1 MTGQHRDRVGAN
13 GGPAVGR
20 PTPPYG
26 PPTQAPWTGPHAV
39 PGPRPAPYSGPR
51 PVVPGHQYAAYDWDP
66 SDDVDDPQPAG
77 NPAGSASVV
86 LGVLAVLVSLRPL
99 AFGSMTM
106 AWDTYVALGIAVI
119 ALVLG
124 GAGLRSRVRRPVAV
138 VGMVLAVAALLVVAV
153 LPTL

>member
-1 MTGQHRDRVGAN
+1 MGAS

-20 PTPPYG
+20 PTPPCG
-26 PPTQAPWTGPHAV
+26 QPAPAPWTGPQAL
-39 PGPRPAPYSGPR
+39 PAPRPAPHSGPQ
-51 PVVPGHQYAAYDWDP
+51 PVVPGHPYAVYGWDP
-66 SDDVDDPQPAG
+66 ADDVDDPRPAG
-77 NPAGSASVV
+77 NPAGAASVV

-99 AFGSMTM
+99 AFGSMAM
-106 AWDTYVALGIAVI
+106 AWDTYLALGVAVI

-124 GAGLRSRVRRPVAV
+124 GAGLRSRVHRPVAV